1 MSDEGNSGG
10 AGLNDGGADLD
21 ANLKPADR
29 DYKADMLKFKDML
42 SESRNEVSQLRR
54 MLEDRDIEMAKSE
67 GDKDK
72 VIQSL
77 QERLESTEKKLK
89 GSTYNYARTNIES
102 EIKTRAIQ
110 KNCNDIDL
118 LIKFIGD
125 DKIGK
130 VTVDSN
136 YKPDGDE
143 IESLIDEAMKNTGHI
158 NLFGKKVNVADVSPN
173 NKPIEKQKENNDV
186 SAMSDDDLLNALRN
200 LPNEKK
206 IADI

>member
-1 MSDEGNSGG
+1 MSDEVNSGG
-10 AGLNDGGADLD
+10 AGRDEGGAQVDDSLT
-21 ANLKPADR
+21 KPER
-29 DYKADMLKFKDML
+29 DYKSDMLKFKDML
-42 SESRNEVSQLRR
+42 NDSRNEVSQLRR

-77 QERLESTEKKLK
+77 QERLESTEKRLK

-102 EIKTRAIQ
+102 EIKTRAMQ
-110 KNCNDIDL
+110 KNCNDAEL

-130 VTVDSN
+130 VTVDAN

-143 IESLIDEAMKNTGHI
+143 IELLIDEAMKNTGHI
-158 NLFGKKVNVADVSPN
+158 NLFGKKVNVADVAPS
-173 NKPIEKQKENNDV
+173 NKPIEKNESKSVQ
-186 SAMSDDDLLNALRN
+186 SMSNDDLMNALKS
-200 LPNEKK
+200 LPNEKR
-206 IADI
+206 IADL